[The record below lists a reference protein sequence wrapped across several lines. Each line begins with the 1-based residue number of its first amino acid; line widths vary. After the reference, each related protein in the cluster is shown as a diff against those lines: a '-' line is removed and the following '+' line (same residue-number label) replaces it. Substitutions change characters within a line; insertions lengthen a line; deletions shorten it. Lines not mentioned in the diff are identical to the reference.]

1 MEEFKELTNVIEKY
15 NTILTK
21 CNSYKNEPTKEEVNY
36 VCGISFEMAKALVL
50 NYPDTAI
57 KVAKMILAYK
67 ELDANDIRV
76 KVE

>member
-1 MEEFKELTNVIEKY
+1 MGEFKELINVIDKY
-15 NTILTK
+15 NDILTK

-50 NYPDTAI
+50 NYPDTAV

-67 ELDANDIRV
+67 DLNDIKV

>member
-1 MEEFKELTNVIEKY
+1 MGEFKELINVIDKY
-15 NTILTK
+15 NDILTK

>member
-15 NTILTK
+15 NSIITK
-21 CNSYKNEPTKEEVNY
+21 CNGYKSEPTKEEVNY
-36 VCGISFEMAKALVL
+36 ISGISFEMAKALVL
-50 NYPDTAI
+50 NYPDTAV

-67 ELDANDIRV
+67 DLNDIKV